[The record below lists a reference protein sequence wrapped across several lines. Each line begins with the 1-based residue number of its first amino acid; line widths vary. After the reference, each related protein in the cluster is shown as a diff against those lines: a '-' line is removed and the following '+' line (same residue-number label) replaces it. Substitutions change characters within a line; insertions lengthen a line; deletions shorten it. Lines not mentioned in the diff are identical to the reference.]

1 VFMLVVS
8 HMLPGSAMHE
18 SVDLLEIGSTY
29 IEFDQVEIPVT
40 NLLGEENKGFPV
52 IMNSELVI
60 ITMPNLKSKF

>member
-1 VFMLVVS
+1 
-8 HMLPGSAMHE
+8 MHE